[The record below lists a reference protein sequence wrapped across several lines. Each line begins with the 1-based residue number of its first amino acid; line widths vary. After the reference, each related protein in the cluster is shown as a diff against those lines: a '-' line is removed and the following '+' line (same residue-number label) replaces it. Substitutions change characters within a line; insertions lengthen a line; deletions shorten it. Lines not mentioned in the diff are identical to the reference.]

1 MNSRILSPKL
11 IFLLASLLAAA
22 GCKEWYPLPEDLDYL
37 SGKANY
43 TQKVFTPV
51 LGRTTL
57 YTNIFNAD
65 NSTIPMTFSIE
76 NVRLRDGTPS
86 SDLEQVHPVL
96 VWTQAYTGE
105 ETSLE
110 EIESKRKLEDRK
122 LWEVREKS
130 GELALM
136 SSAGS
141 ELVRHQPD
149 SGYLFDVRF
158 FNSGGE
164 RVIEDLELIPFRER
178 PYEPSDKDPITGIQR
193 KVWDPNIGDS
203 LWYYVHPI
211 VSGITGV
218 ETDLPLESEDVRVYF
233 RRTGDGNTLRFRF
246 LDTDSA
252 SINPALFDITRW
264 DKLLHGFNR
273 QMTDEYVQYDVA
285 YPVPLIRMPTHYTT
299 SDGSQAHVEFEYDR
313 RGFGGFT
320 EVGTLSL
327 NFNIFQKGDWEIVFH
342 FFYDDP
348 KFQDE

>member
-1 MNSRILSPKL
+1 MNCRIFSPKL
-11 IFLLASLLAAA
+11 VYLLVFTLGIA

-37 SGKANY
+37 SDKANY
-43 TQKVFTPV
+43 TQRVFTPV

-57 YTNIFNAD
+57 YSNIFNGD
-65 NSTIPMTFSIE
+65 NSTIPMTFQIE

-86 SDLEQVHPVL
+86 SDLEQVQSVL
-96 VWTQAYTGE
+96 VWTAAYTGE

-110 EIESKRKLEDRK
+110 EIESKRKLEERR

-136 SSAGS
+136 SSAGNS
-141 ELVRHQPD
+141 LVRHQPD

-164 RVIEDLELIPFRER
+164 RVITDLELIPFRER

-193 KVWDPNIGDS
+193 RVWDGTLGDS
-203 LWYYVHPI
+203 VLYYVHPG
-211 VSGITGV
+211 VSNIIG
-218 ETDLPLESEDVRVYF
+218 EDTDLPLESEDVRVYF
-233 RRTGDGNTLRFRF
+233 RRTGDGNSLRFRF
-246 LDTDSA
+246 LNKDSVE
-252 SINPALFDITRW
+252 INPAFFDITRW
-264 DKLLHGFNR
+264 DKLVHGFNR
-273 QMTDEYVQYDVA
+273 QMTEEYVQYDIA
-285 YPVPLIRMPTHYTT
+285 YPVPLIRMPTNYTT
-299 SDGSQAHVEFEYDR
+299 SDGSQARVEFGYDR

-320 EVGTLSL
+320 QVGELSL

-342 FFYDDP
+342 FFYDNP